1 MEDRIGSLEAGK
13 LADVVVLDHTASTM
27 TPFYDVYS
35 TLVYAASARDVRTTI
50 IQGKVI
56 MEDRKIR
63 TIGVDEVRLRM
74 GTLARKI
81 SASVAQGVN

>member
-1 MEDRIGSLEAGK
+1 
-13 LADVVVLDHTASTM
+13 M

-56 MEDRKIR
+56 MEDRRIR

-74 GTLARKI
+74 GSTGSEDLRLGGAGR
-81 SASVAQGVN
+81 

>member
-1 MEDRIGSLEAGK
+1 MRRVPAG
-13 LADVVVLDHTASTM
+13 
-27 TPFYDVYS
+27 
-35 TLVYAASARDVRTTI
+35 VRTTI

-56 MEDRKIR
+56 MEDRRIR
-63 TIGVDEVRLRM
+63 TIGVEEVRLRM